1 MNNQLNKL
9 NKEQL
14 LNIISKMKKQDLI
27 EIINNKTGGSNEKI
41 ISETKNAIRKEIHFD
56 SLKINNN
63 ESSQN
68 NVMANNNL
76 YNKMYK
82 VNNK

>member
-41 ISETKNAIRKEIHFD
+41 ISKTKNAIRKEIHFD

-63 ESSQN
+63 QN

>member
-63 ESSQN
+63 EN

-76 YNKMYK
+76 YNKIYK